1 MPLHDTNYQHWDGVH
16 LGLWQRRWTIAQNG
30 LTACLQIKGMRHI
43 VTVCWV
49 VALAM
54 TATLFLIGQLLVA
67 DSIVVQWIG
76 DLNYPQLSNFA
87 HTFAT
92 WLEQHPEVS
101 VRTTQDVL
109 FYYFGKILLPI
120 SIFALGI
127 VLPVLITRD
136 LASNAII
143 IYTSKAVSRGDY
155 LLGKFS
161 TAFGLVALTWLGPI
175 CAAWFVGNLLAPDW
189 RFFWHSRVA
198 LFHTL
203 VSGLSSMA
211 ILSLVGLGVSAL
223 SSKEK
228 AAPAFWFTWWIIGR
242 FIAPIAIHTKPW
254 LRHVSFNYNLDQI
267 ALAVFRLGD
276 DLKIAQDNIPIFG
289 AMLRNIP
296 QETMTALNSPH
307 IGGAVVGLL
316 LMVMAAAF
324 VVSKRVKPE

>member
-16 LGLWQRRWTIAQNG
+16 LGLWQRRWTIARNG
-30 LTACLQIKGMRHI
+30 LTACLQIKGMRHL
-43 VTVCWV
+43 VVVCWV
-49 VALAM
+49 GALAM
-54 TATLFLIGQLLVA
+54 TSALFLVGQLLVA
-67 DSIVVQWIG
+67 DSIVVQWVG
-76 DLNYPQLSNFA
+76 NLNPQLQNFA
-87 HTFAT
+87 HTFTT

-109 FYYFGKILLPI
+109 FYYFGTLLLPI
-120 SIFALGI
+120 SIFALGM
-127 VLPVLITRD
+127 VVPVLITRD

-143 IYTSKAVSRGDY
+143 IYASKAVSRGDY

-161 TAFGLVALTWLGPI
+161 TAFGLLVLTWLGPI

-203 VSGLSSMA
+203 LFGLSSMA
-211 ILSLVGLGVSAL
+211 ILSLLGLGVSAL
-223 SSKEK
+223 STKEK
-228 AAPAFWFTWWIIGR
+228 ATPAFWFMWWIIGGV
-242 FIAPIAIHTKPW
+242 IAPIAMQTKPW

-289 AMLRNIP
+289 TMLRNIRP
-296 QETMTALNSPH
+296 ETMTALNSPP
-307 IGGAVVGLL
+307 IGGALVGLL
-316 LMVMAAAF
+316 LMAVMAGL